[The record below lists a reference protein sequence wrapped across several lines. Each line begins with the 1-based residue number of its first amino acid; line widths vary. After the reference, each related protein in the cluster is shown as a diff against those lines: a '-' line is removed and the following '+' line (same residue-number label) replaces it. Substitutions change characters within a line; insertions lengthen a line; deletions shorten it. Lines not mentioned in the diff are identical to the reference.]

1 MSIADINHIEKVLSD
16 RQWMSGGQLP
26 TSEDREVYDS
36 LKGASVSSESHPNA
50 FSWMVLVSKFSE
62 SARNAW
68 PVGQTQKPQKLDQK
82 SSKKT

>member
-26 TSEDREVYDS
+26 SAEDREAYDS
-36 LKGASVSSESHPNA
+36 LKGTEISSESHPNA

-62 SARNAW
+62 SAR
-68 PVGQTQKPQKLDQK
+68 VGWAAGRAQKPQKLDQK
-82 SSKKT
+82 SSKKA